1 MDEKGKLTIYDIA
14 KMAGVSS
21 TMVSRAMNGSGY
33 VAKEKKDRILKVI
46 EESGFK
52 PNALAK
58 GLTTRR
64 SGTIGMLVPDVINPF
79 YATIFTM
86 LEREALKHDYNVILC
101 NYYNDYSSSVKQI
114 NLLEQK
120 QVDVLFHVG
129 GSTDLYEIPGDL
141 LDVLTK
147 AGKNI
152 PIITNGNSVNGKFI
166 SVQVSDD
173 EALDKMLVNAYA
185 NGHSKFAIVG
195 GDKRYIP
202 SFNKWQQFEKTL
214 TRLGVEPKDRKIL
227 EYDNFDSYGG
237 IKCVDLLLEEYGKDI
252 PTFIIGIN
260 ESVAIGVEKRLSA
273 KGYRIPQDV
282 SVVGFDNTYL
292 SDMITPTLSSIGC
305 DYEEYAKNV
314 IEIIMKLIEKKEKL
328 PEITQYYVSSKYAPR
343 ESTGCM

>member
-33 VAKEKKDRILKVI
+33 VAKEKKARILKVI

-52 PNALAK
+52 PNALAQ

-101 NYYNDYSSSVKQI
+101 NYYNDYSSSAKQI
-114 NLLEQK
+114 ALLEQK

-129 GSTDLYEIPGDL
+129 GLTDLYEIPADL

-152 PIITNGNSVNGKFI
+152 PIITNGNSVDGRFI

-173 EALDKMLVNAYA
+173 DALDKMLVNAYE
-185 NGHSKFAIVG
+185 NGHRKFAIVG

-202 SFNKWQQFEKTL
+202 TFNKWQQFEKTL
-214 TRLGVEPKDRKIL
+214 ERLGVPQENRIIL
-227 EYDNFDSYGG
+227 GYDNFDSYGG
-237 IKCVDLLLEEYGKDI
+237 MKCVDLLLEEHGKDI

-260 ESVAIGVEKRLSA
+260 ESVAIGVERQLVN
-273 KGYRIPQDV
+273 KGYKIPEEI

-292 SDMITPTLSSIGC
+292 SDMTTPTLSSIGC
-305 DYEEYAKNV
+305 NYEDYAKNV
-314 IEIIMKLIEKKEKL
+314 IAVIMNLVEKKNDL
-328 PEITQYYVSSKYAPR
+328 PEVNQYYVSSCYVPR
-343 ESTGCM
+343 ESTGGR